1 LACKVESDA
10 DLLMSTAFQLKYS
23 SRRMKKYVTLLP
35 LLLLLLLGM
44 ILAFLKIYDL
54 QGIVAM
60 QSRYLVMLL

>member
-1 LACKVESDA
+1 
-10 DLLMSTAFQLKYS
+10 
-23 SRRMKKYVTLLP
+23 MKKYVTLLP